1 MSEDTEMYSVVDRD
15 SGTIYSFNAAD
26 RKKLEGFIQEISN
39 SMLRMDAERE
49 LIKDICN
56 RAKAELELKPK
67 IVRNLGRIYHKQS
80 LIEEKSEADSI
91 FDLYE
96 TLFG

>member
-1 MSEDTEMYSVVDRD
+1 MTEDAQMYSVVDRD
-15 SGTIYSFNAAD
+15 NGDVYSFNAAD
-26 RKKLEGFIQEISN
+26 RKKLEGFVQEISN

-56 RAKAELELKPK
+56 RAKTDLELKPK

-80 LIEEKSEADSI
+80 LQAEKTEADSI